1 MTTQIP
7 GIKKKNFGL
16 FDNKLNKKVKPVMV
30 DAWTQ
35 TTPREE
41 HKRRRREREQRE

>member
-1 MTTQIP
+1 MTTQIA

-16 FDNKLNKKVKPVMV
+16 FDNKLNKKVKPVMK

-41 HKRRRREREQRE
+41 HKRRRRERE